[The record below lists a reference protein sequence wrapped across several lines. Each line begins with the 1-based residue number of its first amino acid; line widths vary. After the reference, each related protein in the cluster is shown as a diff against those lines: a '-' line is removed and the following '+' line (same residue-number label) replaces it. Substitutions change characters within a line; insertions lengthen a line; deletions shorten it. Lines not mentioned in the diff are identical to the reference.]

1 MTQLEKALQAENE
14 KLQQKLQL
22 MQSISNRDKFHA
34 YFFRTCNQFATRED
48 AFEHL
53 NSLYYD
59 FFEAYM
65 FTNYTAFRQY
75 VSRKSLK
82 K

>member
-34 YFFRTCNQFATRED
+34 YFFKICNQFATRED

-53 NSLYYD
+53 NSLYYE
-59 FFEAYM
+59 FFETYM
-65 FTNYTAFRQY
+65 FTNYKAFRKY
-75 VSRKSLK
+75 YERKK
-82 K
+82 